1 MSFRNDETLP
11 EFSPLSLPRHL
22 LISYFRKPAA
32 SSSLSPPPSLSLS
45 EIGIGD
51 SFRTIVS
58 IASRNYRSFGEKR
71 IRDVRISERAKFL
84 IIKM

>member
-32 SSSLSPPPSLSLS
+32 SSSLSLSLSLS

-84 IIKM
+84 IIKI

>member
-32 SSSLSPPPSLSLS
+32 SSSLPPPPLSLS

>member
-32 SSSLSPPPSLSLS
+32 SSSLSPPLSLS

-84 IIKM
+84 II

>member
-32 SSSLSPPPSLSLS
+32 SSSLSPPLSLS

-71 IRDVRISERAKFL
+71 IRDVRINERAKFL

>member
-1 MSFRNDETLP
+1 MSFRNDETLL

-32 SSSLSPPPSLSLS
+32 SSSLPPPSLSLS

-71 IRDVRISERAKFL
+71 IRDVRINERAKFL

>member
-32 SSSLSPPPSLSLS
+32 SSSLSPLSLSLS

>member
-32 SSSLSPPPSLSLS
+32 SSSLSPPSLSLS